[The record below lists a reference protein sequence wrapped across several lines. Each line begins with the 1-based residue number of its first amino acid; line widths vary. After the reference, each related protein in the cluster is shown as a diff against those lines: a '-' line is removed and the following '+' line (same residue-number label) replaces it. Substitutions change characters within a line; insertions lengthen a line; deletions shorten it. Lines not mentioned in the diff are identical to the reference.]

1 MTLHSHTQQQ
11 ANPYATE
18 RYFVDQHIF
27 VEIEFYKDGDAHRVW
42 PYIGHAAVET
52 HYRGSKF
59 ISDGKEHFVVAGAF
73 ETQAAAREAAR
84 TAAQQH
90 LDTAHVRLHERTL

>member
-1 MTLHSHTQQQ
+1 MIPQFTPQPQ

-18 RYFVDQHIF
+18 RYFVDQHNF

-42 PYIGHAAVET
+42 PYIGHAGVEID
-52 HYRGSKF
+52 YRGRKF

-73 ETQAAAREAAR
+73 ETQDVARDEVISVAME
-84 TAAQQH
+84 
-90 LDTAHVRLHERTL
+90 LL